1 MDLKS
6 YLPTPH
12 THNAKSKVEV
22 KAVIKIALSLSQNP
36 LIKTYFN
43 HIPSGNLLL

>member
-12 THNAKSKVEV
+12 THNTSKVEV
-22 KAVIKIALSLSQNP
+22 KAVIKIALSLSQDP